1 MTTVTSPPD
10 EDHRVGSLLTTAQET
25 EPVRVAED
33 EVARLQQ
40 NVRSVM
46 GDHMPGSAG
55 QDRIMPVRP

>member
-33 EVARLQQ
+33 EVARLQ
-40 NVRSVM
+40 
-46 GDHMPGSAG
+46 
-55 QDRIMPVRP
+55 